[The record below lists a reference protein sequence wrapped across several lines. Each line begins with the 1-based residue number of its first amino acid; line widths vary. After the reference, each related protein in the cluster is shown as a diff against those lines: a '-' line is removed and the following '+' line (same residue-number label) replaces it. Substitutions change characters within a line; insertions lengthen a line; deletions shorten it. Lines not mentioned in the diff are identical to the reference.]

1 MLAGLLE
8 YGPGITGSPRK
19 RVTSK
24 PAIDFFSFSFIC
36 SPTVQT
42 FKSTLS
48 VKQLDIRIFSL
59 AVAVFLFWKQQ
70 ERVHCSAKCY
80 MLYYLFMLSV
90 YTNNSC
96 SLVPGDIL
104 PWHHFGSDMEAS
116 FNRRK
121 VQLQNDKQIFR
132 NQQKATIY
140 HVKILVIQACNM

>member
-1 MLAGLLE
+1 MVLVSPGVRGNESHQNQQKTSSPFLYLLTNRANFQE
-8 YGPGITGSPRK
+8 HSISQATGHK
-19 RVTSK
+19 
-24 PAIDFFSFSFIC
+24 DFFFGSRRISF
-36 SPTVQT
+36 
-42 FKSTLS
+42 LE
-48 VKQLDIRIFSL
+48 
-59 AVAVFLFWKQQ
+59 VA
-70 ERVHCSAKCY
+70 RACAKCY
-80 MLYYLFMLSV
+80 ILYYLFMLSV
-90 YTNNSC
+90 YTNNCC